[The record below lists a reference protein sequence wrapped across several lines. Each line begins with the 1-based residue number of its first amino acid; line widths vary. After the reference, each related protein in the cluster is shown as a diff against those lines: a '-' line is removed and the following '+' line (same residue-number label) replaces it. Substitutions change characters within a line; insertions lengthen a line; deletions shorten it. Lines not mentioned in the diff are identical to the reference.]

1 MDGCTAL
8 PPLSLPATTALAEW
22 QDAMLQLR
30 WAVLARQNMATA
42 PNAARREVAAVA
54 CRRAADQLVDAMAR
68 LSDLPVSPEPGAKPA
83 MRLIE
88 DLLAAFAAAEVPPGP
103 DGRG

>member
-1 MDGCTAL
+1 MDGNLNSATV
-8 PPLSLPATTALAEW
+8 PMPATTALTEW
-22 QDAMLQLR
+22 RDAMIQLR
-30 WAVLARQNMATA
+30 WAMVARQTMATA
-42 PNAARREVAAVA
+42 PNAARRQLAALA

-68 LSDLPVSPEPGAKPA
+68 FSDLPISPEPGAKPA